1 MAKANTARMQ
11 GDDYQTYYFWLKACD
26 LFLTNRG
33 VEKVAL
39 EQTGV
44 KAFDDVVVYY
54 RAGANFDG
62 DEPINADYFQVKY
75 HVAANGAITAV
86 GLTEPSFINATSV
99 SLLER
104 LQSAQKA
111 YAPDGKGAR
120 FHLYSPW
127 TVHPDD
133 RLAEIYSQYDGR
145 LNLDKLFSGKKT
157 HKFGKV
163 RELWKKHLKLSTD
176 EELKAVVTPLRLIT
190 GGMMSTL
197 QDQLSGAVQL
207 AGLAPLSKGTR
218 LKHYDDLARK
228 LMAEGVIEF
237 DRDAL
242 EAICRRENLWN
253 GGPAM
258 TIEAI
263 RVGIRTFKRGAGQLG
278 GQQEHFLD
286 LLDRFDG
293 RNLQAGRTWENDIL
307 PVVRDFLE
315 TNLEG
320 KKRCLLTLATHL
332 TIAYVTGHTLD
343 PKMGVEIIL
352 LQNGSNG
359 EHAWTFDDET
369 SSADHG
375 PEWKV
380 EEVALGDGPEQA
392 VAISLTHDVQLD
404 VAEYLRK
411 DRPQIGSIIHFTAA
425 NGFGQGAVKG
435 GAHARR
441 LAEELVRVVR
451 EERTT
456 AGRATPLHLFVS
468 APNAF
473 VVALGRLGRALG
485 KVSLYEHDFGSGLT
499 GAYAPSLTI

>member
-1 MAKANTARMQ
+1 MAKANIARMR

-44 KAFDDVVVYY
+44 RAFDDVVVYY
-54 RAGANFDG
+54 RTGANIDG

-75 HVAANGAITAV
+75 HVAANGAITAK

-104 LQSAQKA
+104 LQAAQKA

-133 RLAEIYSQYDGR
+133 PLAEIYSQYDGR
-145 LNLDKLFSGKKT
+145 FNLDKLFSGKPT
-157 HKFGKV
+157 QKFGKV
-163 RELWKKHLKLSTD
+163 RERWKKHLKLSTD
-176 EELKAVVTPLRLIT
+176 EELKAVVMPLRLIT

-237 DRDAL
+237 DRAAL

-253 GGPAM
+253 GGPAV

-263 RVGIRTFKRGAGQLG
+263 KVAIRSFKRGTGQLG
-278 GQQEHFLD
+278 TQQEHFLD

-293 RNLQAGRTWENDIL
+293 RSLKVGLTWERDIY
-307 PVVRDFLE
+307 PAVRDFLE
-315 TNLEG
+315 ANLEG
-320 KKRCLLTLATHL
+320 KKRCILTLAAHL
-332 TIAYVTGHTLD
+332 TVAFVAGHTLD
-343 PKMGVEIIL
+343 AKMGVEIIL

-369 SSADHG
+369 SSADHA

-380 EEVALGDGPEQA
+380 EEAALGNGQEHA
-392 VAISLTHDVQLD
+392 VAISLTHDVQPD
-404 VAEYLRK
+404 VTEYLK
-411 DRPQIGSIIHFTAA
+411 KERPQAGSLLHFSAA
-425 NGFGQGAVKG
+425 RGFGQSAVKG

-451 EERTT
+451 ERRTT
-456 AGRATPLHLFVS
+456 AGRASPLHLFVS
-468 APNAF
+468 GPNAF

-485 KVSLYEHDFGSGLT
+485 KVILYEHDFDSGLT
-499 GAYAPSLTI
+499 TAYSPSLTI